1 MSSVLKEIR
10 RYWKKKGTCKGCPF
24 LNRGVDNNCALR
36 AVPAEWR
43 LDEIWSEVEECRRKE
58 QPKDINT
65 IVAEKFVEIGKKN
78 LLI

>member
-43 LDEIWSEVEECRRKE
+43 LDEIWSGVEECRRKI
-58 QPKDINT
+58 INT
-65 IVAEKFVEIGKKN
+65 IVAEKFVEIGKR
-78 LLI
+78 IF